1 MKRSLRQMDVANA
14 FKEGDVARRQN
25 TQGITV
31 EVQVEREMG
40 ASAAV
45 GIERKRWLCVVFGR
59 LT

>member
-1 MKRSLRQMDVANA
+1 MANGS
-14 FKEGDVARRQN
+14 KEGDVARGQN

-31 EVQVEREMG
+31 KVQVEREMG

-45 GIERKRWLCVVFGR
+45 GIERKRRLCAVFSR

>member
-1 MKRSLRQMDVANA
+1 MANGS
-14 FKEGDVARRQN
+14 KEGDVAGGQN

-45 GIERKRWLCVVFGR
+45 GIERKRLCGVRQVD
-59 LT
+59 LTLLD